1 MIKSVSETIKN
12 EPKEQ
17 RGGILRMLLGTL
29 GANLLEHSL
38 PDKGV
43 KRWKSFKITEAGI
56 MTAGKGTVRAGERT
70 TKAGQDFWC
79 CVILELILKYK
90 NIITKWS

>member
-1 MIKSVSETIKN
+1 
-12 EPKEQ
+12 
-17 RGGILRMLLGTL
+17 MLLGTL

-56 MTAGKGTVRAGERT
+56 MRAGKGTIREVKE
-70 TKAGQDFWC
+70 Q
-79 CVILELILKYK
+79 LKLVK
-90 NIITKWS
+90 IFDAVSSLN